1 MSFEFSVLSTFVSL
15 VVFIF
20 VIVFVFVIFVVSGEL
35 FKSFGEFRA
44 SAGSV
49 VAEGTAVV
57 VVVVVRSSSELCCT
71 FELAF

>member
-20 VIVFVFVIFVVSGEL
+20 VIVFVFVVSGEL